1 MKIVITPHAEE
12 QMVFREL
19 SRERVIEV
27 ATNPQQIVPASM
39 GRSVAQSRY
48 NVRGKDYLLR
58 VLIEDRADE
67 RWVITIYPTSKVGKY
82 WRGAA

>member
-1 MKIVITPHAEE
+1 MKIIITPHAEE
-12 QMVFREL
+12 QIVFRKL

-27 ATNPQQIVPASM
+27 ATNPQQIVAASL

-48 NVRGKDYLLR
+48 QVQGKEYLLR
-58 VLIEDRADE
+58 VLIEDRTEE
-67 RWVITIYPTSKVGKY
+67 RWVITVYPTSKISKY